1 MKGVPPLV
9 LALGLGLYFL
19 SSAGVSTAEEKKLDS
34 FKARLASQTYT
45 DDDAEDQKQKDKEQ
59 KNKDQQQEVP
69 RYPLATREPASTKG
83 TPGLAKLRNQMI
95 TSFQKGKDEDAN
107 VAAAKLETDAT
118 ASAND
123 RAVALQVKLLLINK
137 KDNNNNAAA
146 IPLLEDIIKAD
157 GLSNNDH
164 YGFMQQL
171 SQRYLIDQDYQNAL
185 DMANKFINE
194 TKTESKEILSVKGN
208 SLFRLKKFQETIPVL
223 EKAHAQDSANV
234 AVTQMLSRA
243 YAETGQLDK
252 AAALTKTLSQTTGN
266 DRATKVDLAIT
277 YRDAKQY
284 EQAAD
289 VIEELRKTNQLV
301 EERDYLTAMN
311 VYSAMKNKEQD
322 MVAVV
327 QEGLDK
333 GILKPTAS
341 NYNVLAEAYYYSGR
355 DDGIDKAII
364 NWTKAA
370 PISKDGAV
378 YLNLAIVQCQEE
390 KWAACKESATRAI
403 AKGGINANDA
413 KIQISNADKGL
424 GKSK

>member
-1 MKGVPPLV
+1 MKGVSPLF
-9 LALGLGLYFL
+9 LAVGLGLCF
-19 SSAGVSTAEEKKLDS
+19 SSISPTSSAEEKKLDS

-45 DDDAEDQKQKDKEQ
+45 DDDAEDQKQKDKQQ
-59 KNKDQQQEVP
+59 KGKEEKEVS
-69 RYPLATREPASTKG
+69 RYPLATREPASLSG
-83 TPGLAKLRNQMI
+83 IASLAKLRNQMI
-95 TSFQKGKDEDAN
+95 TAFQKGKDEDAGL
-107 VAAAKLETDAT
+107 AADKLETDA
-118 ASAND
+118 AANAND
-123 RAVALQVKLLLINK
+123 RAVALQVKLLLLTK
-137 KDNNNNAAA
+137 KDANNNAGA

-157 GLSNNDH
+157 GLNNNDH

-185 DMANKFINE
+185 DMANRFISE
-194 TKTESKEILSVKGN
+194 TKTESKEVLLVKGN

-223 EKAHAQDSANV
+223 EKAQNQDSANV
-234 AVTQMLSRA
+234 SITQMLSRA

-252 AAALTKTLSQTTGN
+252 AAALTKTLAQATGN

-355 DDGIDKAII
+355 DDGTEKAII
-364 NWTKAA
+364 NWSKAA

-390 KWAACKESATRAI
+390 KWAACKESAKSAI

-413 KIQISNADKGL
+413 KIQISNADKEL
-424 GKSK
+424 AKSK